1 MGERMRDS
9 NDKIVWGQVEKIGK
23 GTRASYDPD
32 NKTITFCFTRN
43 LQTSSEQLRK
53 LREALMNELKEIGY
67 TSRMKYNG
75 EVVVDNVE
83 KEDLTLVTK
92 NHKLTI
98 HLNKKQSAEKQS
110 DTSEKTT

>member
-1 MGERMRDS
+1 MRDS
-9 NDKIVWGQVEKIGK
+9 NDKVVWGQVEKIGK

-32 NKTITFCFTRN
+32 KKTVTFCFTRN

-53 LREALMNELKEIGY
+53 QRETLRNELNELGF

-75 EVVVDNVE
+75 EVVADNVKE
-83 KEDLTLVTK
+83 EDLVLVRK
-92 NHKLTI
+92 NHKLII

-110 DTSEKTT
+110 DSSEKPA

>member
-1 MGERMRDS
+1 MRDS
-9 NDKIVWGQVEKIGK
+9 NDKVVWGQVEKIGK

-32 NKTITFCFTRN
+32 KKTVTFCFTRN

-53 LREALMNELKEIGY
+53 QRETLRSELNELGF

-75 EVVVDNVE
+75 EVVVDNV
-83 KEDLTLVTK
+83 KDEDLVLVRK
-92 NHKLTI
+92 NHKLII

-110 DTSEKTT
+110 DNSEKPA

>member
-1 MGERMRDS
+1 MRDS
-9 NDKIVWGQVEKIGK
+9 NDKVVWGQVEKIGK

-32 NKTITFCFTRN
+32 KKTVTFCFTRN

-53 LREALMNELKEIGY
+53 QRETLRNELNELGY

-75 EVVVDNVE
+75 EVVVDNV
-83 KEDLTLVTK
+83 KDEDLVLVRA
-92 NHKLTI
+92 NHKLII

-110 DTSEKTT
+110 GNSEKPA

>member
-1 MGERMRDS
+1 MRDS
-9 NDKIVWGQVEKIGK
+9 NDKVVWGQVEKIGK

-32 NKTITFCFTRN
+32 KKTVTFCFTRN

-53 LREALMNELKEIGY
+53 QRETLRNELNELGF

-83 KEDLTLVTK
+83 KEDAILVRK
-92 NHKLTI
+92 NHKLVI
-98 HLNKKQSAEKQS
+98 HLNNKQSAAKQS
-110 DTSEKTT
+110 DNSEKTT